1 MTVIVFP
8 GQGSQFIEMGKDFY
22 DSFQEVKDTFNT
34 ISDVSKIDIKDI
46 IFNNPSDL
54 LHQTQFTQISIFA
67 VSISLFQVL
76 KKHLDIS
83 DLKINFMLG
92 HSLGEYSALCAANY
106 FTIKDCAYLLKNRGE
121 LMQNAYE
128 PNKSTMAAII
138 GINCIKAE
146 KIINENNLEIEI
158 ANDNSPIQ
166 IVISGK
172 KEEILNSESLF
183 KDYGAIKFI
192 LLNVSAAFHSNLMLN
207 AQKEMNKFIDHIS
220 FNKSNINIISNYS
233 AQYSNDI
240 NIIKKNL
247 SNQMS
252 NKVRWVESINLL
264 ENLKEKNIIEIGPNK
279 ILSGLIKRINKKFNI
294 MNFNKIS
301 DIETIK
307 NAS

>member
-8 GQGSQFIEMGKDFY
+8 GQGSQFVEMGKDFY
-22 DSFQEVKDTFNT
+22 DSFQEVKDTFGL

-76 KKHLDIS
+76 KKHSDIS

-92 HSLGEYSALCAANY
+92 HSLGEYSALCAANF

-138 GINCIKAE
+138 GINCVKAE
-146 KIINENNLEIEI
+146 QIIKENNLEIEI

-172 KEEILNSESLF
+172 KEEILNSESVF
-183 KDYGAIKFI
+183 NRYGAIKFI

-220 FNKSNINIISNYS
+220 FNESNINIISNIS
-233 AQYSNDI
+233 AKNSNDVAT
-240 NIIKKNL
+240 IKKNL

-264 ENLKEKNIIEIGPNK
+264 ENLKEKNIIEIGPGK

>member
-8 GQGSQFIEMGKDFY
+8 GQGSQFVEMGKDFY

-76 KKHLDIS
+76 KKHFDIS

-128 PNKSTMAAII
+128 PNKSIMAAII

-233 AQYSNDI
+233 AQHSNDI

-264 ENLKEKNIIEIGPNK
+264 ENLKEKNIIEIGPSK

>member
-22 DSFQEVKDTFNT
+22 DSFQVVKDTFNT

-83 DLKINFMLG
+83 NLKINFMLG
-92 HSLGEYSALCAANY
+92 HSLGEYSALCAANF

-138 GINCIKAE
+138 GIDCIKAE
-146 KIINENNLEIEI
+146 KIIKENNLEIEI

-172 KEEILNSESLF
+172 KEKILNSESLF

-192 LLNVSAAFHSNLMLN
+192 LQLC
-207 AQKEMNKFIDHIS
+207 
-220 FNKSNINIISNYS
+220 Y
-233 AQYSNDI
+233 
-240 NIIKKNL
+240 
-247 SNQMS
+247 
-252 NKVRWVESINLL
+252 
-264 ENLKEKNIIEIGPNK
+264 
-279 ILSGLIKRINKKFNI
+279 
-294 MNFNKIS
+294 
-301 DIETIK
+301 
-307 NAS
+307 

>member
-8 GQGSQFIEMGKDFY
+8 GQGSQFVEMGKDFY
-22 DSFQEVKDTFNT
+22 DSFQEVKDTFSL
-34 ISDVSKIDIKDI
+34 ISDVSKIDIKNI

-54 LHQTQFTQISIFA
+54 LHQTQFTQISIFT

-76 KKHLDIS
+76 KKHFDIS

-138 GINCIKAE
+138 GIDCIKAE

-158 ANDNSPIQ
+158 ANDNSPKQ

-172 KEEILNSESLF
+172 KEQILNSESLF

-220 FNKSNINIISNYS
+220 FNKSNINIISNFS
-233 AQYSNDI
+233 AQHSNDI

-247 SNQMS
+247 SSQMS

-264 ENLKEKNIIEIGPNK
+264 ENLKEKNIIEIGPGK

>member
-1 MTVIVFP
+1 
-8 GQGSQFIEMGKDFY
+8 MGKDFY

-76 KKHLDIS
+76 KKHFDIS

-128 PNKSTMAAII
+128 PNKSIMAAII

-172 KEEILNSESLF
+172 KEKILNSESLF

-233 AQYSNDI
+233 AQHSNDI

-264 ENLKEKNIIEIGPNK
+264 ENLKEKNIIEIGPSK

>member
-8 GQGSQFIEMGKDFY
+8 GQGSQFFEMGKDFY
-22 DSFQEVKDTFNT
+22 DSFQEVKDTFSL
-34 ISDVSKIDIKDI
+34 ISDISTIDIKDI
-46 IFNNPSDL
+46 IFNNPSNL

-76 KKHLDIS
+76 KKHTNIS
-83 DLKINFMLG
+83 DLKIKFMLG
-92 HSLGEYSALCAANY
+92 HSLGEYSALCAAN
-106 FTIKDCAYLLKNRGE
+106 FLTIKDCAYLLKNRGE

-128 PNKSTMAAII
+128 PNQSTMAAII
-138 GINCIKAE
+138 GIDCIKAE
-146 KIINENNLEIEI
+146 KIIKENNLEIEI

-172 KEEILNSESLF
+172 KQEILNSEKLF
-183 KDYGAIKFI
+183 KEYGAIKFI

-220 FNKSNINIISNYS
+220 FNESDINIISNFS
-233 AQYSNDI
+233 AQHSNNI
-240 NIIKKNL
+240 NTIKKNL

-252 NKVRWVESINLL
+252 SKVKWLESINSL
-264 ENLKEKNIIEIGPNK
+264 ENLKEKNIIEIGPGK
-279 ILSGLIKRINKKFNI
+279 ILSGLIKRINKNFHI

-301 DIETIK
+301 DIENIK
-307 NAS
+307 NES

>member
-8 GQGSQFIEMGKDFY
+8 GQGSQFFEMGKDFY
-22 DSFQEVKDTFNT
+22 DSFQEVKDTFSL

-83 DLKINFMLG
+83 GLKINFMLG

-128 PNKSTMAAII
+128 PNKSSMAAVI
-138 GINCIKAE
+138 GIDCIKAE
-146 KIINENNLEIEI
+146 QIIKENNLQIEI

-172 KEEILNSESLF
+172 KEDLLYSENFFKNS
-183 KDYGAIKFI
+183 GALKFI
-192 LLNVSAAFHSNLMLN
+192 LLNVSAAFHSNLMIKAEEKMLN
-207 AQKEMNKFIDHIS
+207 FINNIT
-220 FNKSNINIISNYS
+220 FNSSNINIISNYS
-233 AQYSNDI
+233 AESSN
-240 NIIKKNL
+240 NISILSQNL
-247 SNQMS
+247 SKQMS
-252 NKVRWVESINLL
+252 NKVRWVESIKTL
-264 ENLKEKNIIEIGPNK
+264 ENLKEKTIIEIGPGK
-279 ILSGLIKRINKKFNI
+279 ILTGLIKRINKKFNLI
-294 MNFNKIS
+294 NFNSIN
-301 DIETIK
+301 DIENIK
-307 NAS
+307 NAI

>member
-1 MTVIVFP
+1 MSVIIFP
-8 GQGSQFIEMGKDFY
+8 GQGSQFVEMGKDFY
-22 DSFQEVKDTFNT
+22 DSFQEVKDTFT
-34 ISDVSKIDIKDI
+34 LISDVSKIDIKDI
-46 IFNNPSDL
+46 IFNNPSNL

-67 VSISLFQVL
+67 VSISLFNIL
-76 KKHLDIS
+76 KKYSNIK
-83 DLKINFMLG
+83 DLHINFMLG
-92 HSLGEYSALCAANY
+92 HSLGEYSALCAAN
-106 FTIKDCAYLLKNRGE
+106 FLTIKDCSYLLKIRGE

-128 PNKSTMAAII
+128 PNQSTMAAII
-138 GINCIKAE
+138 GIDCIKAE
-146 KIINENNLEIEI
+146 KIIKENNLEIEI

-172 KEEILNSESLF
+172 KEAILNSEKLF

-207 AQKEMNKFIDHIS
+207 AQKKMNKFIDNIS
-220 FNKSNINIISNYS
+220 FNKSDINIISNFS
-233 AQYSNDI
+233 AKNSNDI

-264 ENLKEKNIIEIGPNK
+264 EKLKEKNIIEIGPGK
-279 ILSGLIKRINKKFNI
+279 ILSGLVKRINKEFNI

-307 NAS
+307 NES

>member
-8 GQGSQFIEMGKDFY
+8 GQGSQFVEMGKDFY
-22 DSFQEVKDTFNT
+22 DSFQEVKDTFNI
-34 ISDVSKIDIKDI
+34 ISEVSKIDIKDI

-128 PNKSTMAAII
+128 PNKSIMAAII

-233 AQYSNDI
+233 AQHSNDI

-264 ENLKEKNIIEIGPNK
+264 ENLKEKNIIEIGPGK

>member
-8 GQGSQFIEMGKDFY
+8 GQGSQFVEMGKDFY
-22 DSFQEVKDTFNT
+22 DSFQEVKDTFSL

-76 KKHLDIS
+76 KKHSDIS

-92 HSLGEYSALCAANY
+92 HSLGEYSALCAANF

-138 GINCIKAE
+138 GIDCIKAE
-146 KIINENNLEIEI
+146 KIIKENNLEIEI

-220 FNKSNINIISNYS
+220 FNESNINIISNFS
-233 AQYSNDI
+233 AQHSN
-240 NIIKKNL
+240 NIDTIKKNL

-264 ENLKEKNIIEIGPNK
+264 ENLKEKNIIEIGPGK

>member
-8 GQGSQFIEMGKDFY
+8 GQGSQFVEMGKDFY
-22 DSFQEVKDTFNT
+22 DSFQEVKDTFNI
-34 ISDVSKIDIKDI
+34 ISEVSKIDIKDI

-54 LHQTQFTQISIFA
+54 LNQTQFTQISIFA

-83 DLKINFMLG
+83 NLKINFMLG
-92 HSLGEYSALCAANY
+92 HSLGEYSALCAANF

-138 GINCIKAE
+138 GIDCIKAE
-146 KIINENNLEIEI
+146 KIIKENNLEIEI

-172 KEEILNSESLF
+172 KEKILNSESLF

-220 FNKSNINIISNYS
+220 FNESNINIISNFS
-233 AQYSNDI
+233 AQHSNDI
-240 NIIKKNL
+240 SIIKKNL

-264 ENLKEKNIIEIGPNK
+264 ENLKEKNIIEIGPGK

>member
-8 GQGSQFIEMGKDFY
+8 GQGSQFVEMGKDFY
-22 DSFQEVKDTFNT
+22 DSFQEVKDTFNI
-34 ISDVSKIDIKDI
+34 ISEVSKIDIKDI
-46 IFNNPSDL
+46 IYNNPSDL

-83 DLKINFMLG
+83 NLKINFMLG
-92 HSLGEYSALCAANY
+92 HSLGEYSALCAANF

-138 GINCIKAE
+138 GIDCIKAE
-146 KIINENNLEIEI
+146 KIIKENNLEIEI

-172 KEEILNSESLF
+172 KEKILNSESLF

-207 AQKEMNKFIDHIS
+207 DQKEMIKFIDDIS
-220 FNKSNINIISNYS
+220 FNKSDINIISNFS
-233 AQYSNDI
+233 AQNSNDI

-264 ENLKEKNIIEIGPNK
+264 ENLKEKNIIEIGPGK

>member
-22 DSFQEVKDTFNT
+22 DSFQEVKDIFNT

-138 GINCIKAE
+138 GIDCIKAE

-172 KEEILNSESLF
+172 REEILNSESLF

-207 AQKEMNKFIDHIS
+207 AQKEMNKFIDNIS
-220 FNKSNINIISNYS
+220 FNKSNINIISNFS
-233 AQYSNDI
+233 AQHSNDI

-247 SNQMS
+247 SSQMS

-264 ENLKEKNIIEIGPNK
+264 ENLKEKNIIEIGPGK

>member
-8 GQGSQFIEMGKDFY
+8 GQGSQFVEMGKDFY
-22 DSFQEVKDTFNT
+22 DSFQEVKDTFNI
-34 ISDVSKIDIKDI
+34 ISEVSKIDIKDI

-83 DLKINFMLG
+83 NLKINFMLG
-92 HSLGEYSALCAANY
+92 HSLGEYSALCAANF

-138 GINCIKAE
+138 GIDCIKAE
-146 KIINENNLEIEI
+146 KIIKENNLEIEI

-172 KEEILNSESLF
+172 KEKILNSESLF

-220 FNKSNINIISNYS
+220 FNESNINIISNFS
-233 AQYSNDI
+233 AQHSNDI
-240 NIIKKNL
+240 SIIKKNL

-264 ENLKEKNIIEIGPNK
+264 ENLKEKNIIEIGPGK

>member
-8 GQGSQFIEMGKDFY
+8 GQGSQFVEMGKDFY
-22 DSFQEVKDTFNT
+22 DSFQEVKDTFSL

-76 KKHLDIS
+76 KKHSDIS

-92 HSLGEYSALCAANY
+92 HSLGEYSALCAANF

-128 PNKSTMAAII
+128 PNQSTMAAII
-138 GINCIKAE
+138 GINCVKAE
-146 KIINENNLEIEI
+146 QIIKENNLKIEI

-172 KEEILNSESLF
+172 KEEILNSESVF
-183 KDYGAIKFI
+183 NGYGAIKFI

-220 FNKSNINIISNYS
+220 FNESNINIISNIS
-233 AQYSNDI
+233 AQHSNDVAT
-240 NIIKKNL
+240 IKENL
-247 SNQMS
+247 SSQMS

-264 ENLKEKNIIEIGPNK
+264 ENLKEKNIIEIGPSK
-279 ILSGLIKRINKKFNI
+279 VLTGLIKRISKKFHI

-307 NAS
+307 NES

>member
-8 GQGSQFIEMGKDFY
+8 GQGSQFVEMGKDFY
-22 DSFQEVKDTFNT
+22 DSFQEVKDTFNI
-34 ISDVSKIDIKDI
+34 ISEVSKIDIKDI

-83 DLKINFMLG
+83 NLKINFMLG
-92 HSLGEYSALCAANY
+92 HSLGEYSALCAANF

-138 GINCIKAE
+138 GIDCIKAE
-146 KIINENNLEIEI
+146 KIIKENNLEIEI

-172 KEEILNSESLF
+172 KEKILNSESLF

-220 FNKSNINIISNYS
+220 FNESNINIISNYS
-233 AQYSNDI
+233 AQHSNDI

-264 ENLKEKNIIEIGPNK
+264 ENLKEKNIIEIGPSK

>member
-8 GQGSQFIEMGKDFY
+8 GQGSQFVEMGKDFY
-22 DSFQEVKDTFNT
+22 DSFQEVKETFNI

-46 IFNNPSDL
+46 VFNNTSDL
-54 LHQTQFTQISIFA
+54 LNQTQFTQISIFT

-76 KKHLDIS
+76 KKYSGIS

-106 FTIKDCAYLLKNRGE
+106 FSIKDCAYLLKNRGE

-128 PNKSTMAAII
+128 PNKSSMAAVI
-138 GINCIKAE
+138 GIDCIKAE
-146 KIINENNLEIEI
+146 QIIKENNLQIEI

-172 KEEILNSESLF
+172 KEEILNSESVF
-183 KDYGAIKFI
+183 NGYGAIKFI

-220 FNKSNINIISNYS
+220 FNESNINIISNIS
-233 AQYSNDI
+233 AQHSNDVAT
-240 NIIKKNL
+240 IKKNL

-264 ENLKEKNIIEIGPNK
+264 ENLKEKNIIEIGPGK

>member
-8 GQGSQFIEMGKDFY
+8 GQGSQFVEMGKDFY
-22 DSFQEVKDTFNT
+22 DSFQEVKDTFSL
-34 ISDVSKIDIKDI
+34 ISEVSNIDIKDI

-67 VSISLFQVL
+67 VSISLFEVL
-76 KKHLDIS
+76 KKHSNIS
-83 DLKINFMLG
+83 DLQINFMLG
-92 HSLGEYSALCAANY
+92 HSLGEYSALCAAN
-106 FTIKDCAYLLKNRGE
+106 FLSIKDCAYLLKNRGE

-128 PNKSTMAAII
+128 PNQSTMAAII
-138 GINCIKAE
+138 GIDCIKAE
-146 KIINENNLEIEI
+146 KIIKENNLEIEI

-166 IVISGK
+166 VVISGK
-172 KEEILNSESLF
+172 KEEILNSEKLF

-220 FNKSNINIISNYS
+220 FNESNINIISNFS
-233 AQYSNDI
+233 AQHSN
-240 NIIKKNL
+240 NIDTIKKNL

-264 ENLKEKNIIEIGPNK
+264 ENLKEKNIIEIGPSK
-279 ILSGLIKRINKKFNI
+279 VLTGLIKRISKKFHI

-307 NAS
+307 NES

>member
-8 GQGSQFIEMGKDFY
+8 GQGSQFIEMGKEFY
-22 DSFQEVKDTFNT
+22 DSFQEVRDTFNL

-76 KKHLDIS
+76 KKYSDIS
-83 DLKINFMLG
+83 DLKIDYMLG
-92 HSLGEYSALCAANY
+92 HSLGEYSALCAANF

-138 GINCIKAE
+138 GIDCIKAE
-146 KIINENNLEIEI
+146 KIIKENNLEIEI

-172 KEEILNSESLF
+172 KEKILNSESLF

-220 FNKSNINIISNYS
+220 FNESNINIISNFS
-233 AQYSNDI
+233 AQHSNDI
-240 NIIKKNL
+240 SIIKKNL

-264 ENLKEKNIIEIGPNK
+264 ENLKEKNIIEIGPGK

>member
-8 GQGSQFIEMGKDFY
+8 GQGSQFVEMGKDFY
-22 DSFQEVKDTFNT
+22 DSFQEVKDTFNL

-76 KKHLDIS
+76 KKHSDIL

-92 HSLGEYSALCAANY
+92 HSLGEYSALCAANF

-128 PNKSTMAAII
+128 PNSSTMAAII
-138 GINCIKAE
+138 GINCVKAE
-146 KIINENNLEIEI
+146 QIIKENNLEIEI

-172 KEEILNSESLF
+172 KEEILNSESVF
-183 KDYGAIKFI
+183 NRYGAIKFI

-220 FNKSNINIISNYS
+220 FNESNINIISNIS
-233 AQYSNDI
+233 AKNSNDVAT
-240 NIIKKNL
+240 IKKNL

-264 ENLKEKNIIEIGPNK
+264 ENLKEKNIIEIGPGK

>member
-22 DSFQEVKDTFNT
+22 DSFQEVKDTFSL
-34 ISDVSKIDIKDI
+34 ISEVSKIDIKDI
-46 IFNNPSDL
+46 IFNNPSDI

-76 KKHLDIS
+76 KKHSDIS
-83 DLKINFMLG
+83 NLQIDFMLG
-92 HSLGEYSALCAANY
+92 HSLGEYSALCAANF

-138 GINCIKAE
+138 GIDCIKAE
-146 KIINENNLEIEI
+146 KIIKENNLEIEI

-172 KEEILNSESLF
+172 KEKILNSESLF

-220 FNKSNINIISNYS
+220 FNESNINIISNFS
-233 AQYSNDI
+233 AQNSNDI
-240 NIIKKNL
+240 SIIKKNL
-247 SNQMS
+247 SSQMS

-264 ENLKEKNIIEIGPNK
+264 ENLKEKNIIEIGPGK